1 MTQPPQGL
9 PPSLLL
15 AEPTALQ
22 TAQGWPSGARGHE
35 EKQDRTRTRPQPE
48 NSCQLRSRCFSRPY
62 ARRLGARREGGRP
75 QGQQGRRLQGDFHP
89 TSEQEAGGA
98 VTPPWFQRP
107 SPGAGLSTRQVLQS
121 QECGEP
127 RTAASLY
134 LSLPAPQQLQRK
146 RPDPEVSRAT
156 SLRGTRGSRALE
168 SPPAP
173 RAGPSRPRPSPPH
186 PCRPHT
192 PGHSLLPRQH
202 LTHTPFMAQ
211 ACMEACRGSV
221 ATSAPSSS
229 GDPGPPSAVPQVTV

>member
-1 MTQPPQGL
+1 MLL
-9 PPSLLL
+9 PP
-15 AEPTALQ
+15 
-22 TAQGWPSGARGHE
+22 
-35 EKQDRTRTRPQPE
+35 
-48 NSCQLRSRCFSRPY
+48 LR
-62 ARRLGARREGGRP
+62 
-75 QGQQGRRLQGDFHP
+75 
-89 TSEQEAGGA
+89 QEAGGPA
-98 VTPPWFQRP
+98 GRRPTPGAAGATATRRLPPHLGTRGRRSSHPPWFQRP

-121 QECGEP
+121 QERGEP

-156 SLRGTRGSRALE
+156 SLRGTRGSQALE

-221 ATSAPSSS
+221 ATSAPPSS
-229 GDPGPPSAVPQVTV
+229 GDPGPPSVVPQVKV